1 MVTLSKKVLASLLFL
16 GLFLVQVNLS
26 AQCNSC
32 NLTGDDQIVVNQTK
46 TYSVNAL
53 SGASYFW
60 SVTGNL
66 SISGSNTGASVN
78 ITAGSTTGFGQV
90 CVTRYK
96 AGTQPCCS
104 CKPVRIEPGS
114 GGGDPIGDCAP
125 YLPNIYAI
133 NMTNGNSNTE
143 CPGGKVG
150 LGISGP
156 VPAAYSYVWTITPS
170 APISPGSTTSTY
182 LEFTDLS
189 QYSQYQVVLTIRCKA
204 NNQIAGTKTL
214 TVNESNVNCDWIPPI
229 APQNMTMF
237 PNPAS
242 NTLTIEFEKM
252 PESYYDI
259 YILSTSGEIEL
270 QEYVDKQKIEIDVS
284 KLEGGNY
291 FLKIFSR
298 EGYFE
303 QKQFIKQ

>member
-1 MVTLSKKVLASLLFL
+1 MKTLSKRALASLLFL
-16 GLFLVQVNLS
+16 GLFLVQFNLS

-60 SVTGNL
+60 SVTGDL
-66 SISGSNTGASVN
+66 SISGSNTGTSVSV
-78 ITAGSTTGFGQV
+78 TAGSTTGFGKV

-96 AGTQPCCS
+96 AGAQPCCS
-104 CKPVRIEPGS
+104 CKAIGIVNS
-114 GGGDPIGDCAP
+114 GDGDPVEDCDP

-133 NMTNGNSNTE
+133 NMTNGNSNTV

-156 VPAAYSYVWTITPS
+156 VPSTYSYVWSITPS
-170 APISPGSTTSTY
+170 APISPGSTTSSY
-182 LEFTDLS
+182 LEFTDQL
-189 QYSQYQVVLTIRCKA
+189 QHNQYQIRLTVRCA
-204 NNQIAGTKTL
+204 DNGEIAGIRTL

-229 APQNMTMF
+229 APQGMIIY
-237 PNPAS
+237 PNPTS
-242 NTLTIEFEKM
+242 NRLTLEFEKM

-259 YILSTSGEIEL
+259 YILSTSGEIEI
-270 QEYVDKQKIEIDVS
+270 QEYIDNQKIEIDVS
-284 KLEGGNY
+284 RLEKGNY
-291 FLKIFSR
+291 FLKIFSE

-303 QKQFIKQ
+303 QRQFIKQ